1 MGRALGVAGGPYR
14 KLGPTGCIGIQL
26 ARDRPEGRST
36 IRDRATASG
45 RSGPAGGPSQGCSP
59 AGLRCPS
66 HGTSIPRGQVGGT
79 TQIRNGGSC
88 RREHYPCPQAR
99 RRQGSLFSHI
109 RSPGYG
115 IPQACR
121 GLAEPGGRKN
131 GRAGGKMPSMPA
143 PSAPGCPRAAQ
154 KVSMRPWPRLLWA
167 GGQTRWRTDS
177 PSGVSS

>member
-1 MGRALGVAGGPYR
+1 MHAISGNDKAPTWRFVICQSGDGALHPNYR
-14 KLGPTGCIGIQL
+14 GLAMSTPFKTQL
-26 ARDRPEGRST
+26 QRRMLL
-36 IRDRATASG
+36 ASALILAL
-45 RSGPAGGPSQGCSP
+45 PCAH
-59 AGLRCPS
+59 AAS
-66 HGTSIPRGQVGGT
+66 HGTSIARGQVGGT

-109 RSPGYG
+109 RSPGCG

-143 PSAPGCPRAAQ
+143 LSAPGCPRAVQ
-154 KVSMRPWPRLLWA
+154 KVSMRPWPRPRRA
-167 GGQTRWRTDS
+167 RGTTRWRTDS
-177 PSGVSS
+177 PKGVSS